1 MEEISRKRFLK
12 SIVILFLAGLA
23 PKLLAEAVDSG
34 EGLPDSKS
42 NFQSVYLN
50 PSLNEEFY
58 LFLKNVYH
66 LYPEDQFHKLI
77 LDIVKSRKSDR
88 EIYEAILSR
97 LPEIKPFIG
106 VITYALP
113 SLKKQK
119 QEMSRQTAE
128 LLGNNGKFD
137 GYLEIGTTGR
147 YVKDLKK
154 KVGVQGKVYIL
165 NDLEPK
171 YRAEDLAERGQFAK
185 AGKFI
190 QLGIYDPIPPEGIAT
205 GSLDLVSNYIGFHHS
220 PAEKLNGFISSIA
233 RVLRPGGKLVLRDH
247 NVYSEDLRYIVAL
260 AHDVYNA
267 GLEIPWKET
276 SAQIRNFTSMEQ
288 IQEKLHGFGF
298 RSVGNQFLQKGDP
311 TKNTLMAFVKT
322 K

>member
-1 MEEISRKRFLK
+1 MQEINRKRFLK
-12 SIVILFLAGLA
+12 SIVILFVAGLA
-23 PKLLAEAVDSG
+23 PKLLAEAESS
-34 EGLPDSKS
+34 PDPKS

-50 PSLNEEFY
+50 QGLREEFY

-66 LYPEDQFHKLI
+66 LYPEDQFHRLI
-77 LDIVKSRKSDR
+77 LDIAKSRKSDA
-88 EIYEAILSR
+88 EIYQAILSR

-119 QEMSRQTAE
+119 QEMSRQTEAI
-128 LLGNNGKFD
+128 LGGKGNYN

-154 KVGVQGKVYIL
+154 KVGVKGTVYIL

-171 YRAEDLAERGQFAK
+171 YRAEDLAERGQFTK

-190 QLGIYDPIPPEGIAT
+190 QMGMYDPISPNHIPNS
-205 GSLDLVSNYIGFHHS
+205 SLDLVTNYIGFHHS
-220 PAEKLNGFISSIA
+220 PAEKLDGFIGSIA
-233 RVLRPGGKLVLRDH
+233 RVLKPGGKFILRDH
-247 NVYSEDLRYIVAL
+247 NVYSPELRYIVSL

-267 GLEIPWKET
+267 GLEIPWNET
-276 SAQIRNFTSMEQ
+276 STQIRNFTSAEQ
-288 IQEKLHGFGF
+288 IQEKLQGFGF
-298 RSVGNQFLQKGDP
+298 TSVGNHYLQKGDP

>member
-1 MEEISRKRFLK
+1 MQEINRKRFLK
-12 SIVILFLAGLA
+12 SVLVLFVAGLA
-23 PKLLAEAVDSG
+23 PRLLAEAEAGAD
-34 EGLPDSKS
+34 PKS

-50 PSLNEEFY
+50 ASLREEFY

-66 LYPEDQFHKLI
+66 LYPEDQFHSLI
-77 LDIVKSRKSDR
+77 LDIVKSKKTDA
-88 EIYEAILSR
+88 EIYAAILSR

-119 QEMSRQTAE
+119 QEMSRQTAAI
-128 LLGNNGKFD
+128 LGNKGKFD

-154 KVGVQGKVYIL
+154 KVGVGGQIYIL
-165 NDLEPK
+165 NDVEPK
-171 YRAEDLAERGQFAK
+171 YRAEDLAERGQFTK

-190 QLGIYDPIPPEGIAT
+190 QLGIYDPISPEHIKT
-205 GSLDLVSNYIGFHHS
+205 ESLDLVTNYIGFHHS
-220 PAEKLNGFISSIA
+220 PAEKLDGFLSSIA
-233 RVLRPGGKLVLRDH
+233 RVIRPGGKLVLRDH
-247 NVYSEDLRYIVAL
+247 NVYSEDLRYIVSL

-267 GLEIPWKET
+267 GLEIPWTET
-276 SAQIRNFTSMEQ
+276 STQIRNFTSVEQ
-288 IQEKLHGFGF
+288 IQERLHKYGFK
-298 RSVGNQFLQKGDP
+298 SVGNQYLQKGDP